1 VKLIIPSYLIHYDF
15 HKIVASTDLF
25 GQLSRSALRDVMSEL
40 THMHVRGGGTL
51 YKVNDPGDCMYI
63 VITGRL
69 LVYSILPDQTQ
80 KMITEIGPGEYVGE
94 LELIMGEKR
103 ALTIKA
109 IRDTELLKLS
119 KLGFERLVKKHPN
132 ALLYITQNVVKRIR
146 KVAFSKEQSS
156 SLRTITLVHAGT
168 YWDINIFTESFVPV
182 LEKQGATLVLT
193 SERLDHFLGSG
204 MSKVDYG
211 RWDEKDNRIVEWLCE
226 QERNY
231 RFVVYQ
237 SDPGLTPWTRRC
249 IRQADRILL
258 LASARGSHEFNAV
271 EHYMMGRGRDI
282 TNARIELIILQEDS
296 TSSPKNTAK
305 WLKNRSVM
313 RHHHVQ
319 KYRIQ
324 HYERVVRFLTDNAVG
339 LVLGGGGARG
349 CAHIGVIKA
358 LQESGITFDMI
369 GGTSAGSGIG
379 ALLAMGHDVI
389 TMQYQIREGF
399 LEKQPFKRF
408 SLPVY
413 AIMDRFIVDQI
424 SKDWFG
430 DLQIEDL
437 WVNFFCI
444 STNLTNGEVVIH
456 KKGPVWKATRAS
468 ASLPGIF
475 APMVEDHQ
483 VLVDGGVL
491 DNIPAAKMK
500 SLCGGPVILVN
511 VTPKKDL
518 TVDFDYD
525 NYPGPLKTLWSWVN
539 PFINPIKVPSLM
551 DIMMRVAGLSSM
563 KKIKTEEKISDLILN
578 PPLER
583 FGLLAFSEMDK
594 IIDLGYKYTCETIE
608 KLKIKDPYDS
618 IGQYRL
624 VSMMKEKE
632 RDL

>member
-1 VKLIIPSYLIHYDF
+1 MKLIIPSYLIHYDF
-15 HKIVASTDLF
+15 EKIVASTDLF

-40 THMHVRGGGTL
+40 THVHVRGGGTL
-51 YKVNDPGDCMYI
+51 YRINDPGDCMFI

-69 LVYSILPDQTQ
+69 LVYSILPDQSQ

-94 LELIMGEKR
+94 LELIMEENR

-119 KLGFERLVKKHPN
+119 KLGFEHLVKKHPN
-132 ALLYITQNVVKRIR
+132 ALLHITQTVVKRIR

-156 SLRTITLVHAGT
+156 SLRTITLLHAGT
-168 YWDINIFTESFVPV
+168 YWDINAFTESFIPV

-204 MSKVDYG
+204 MSKVDFG

-258 LASARGSHEFNAV
+258 LASARGSHEYNAV
-271 EHYMMGRGRDI
+271 EHYIFGRARDT
-282 TNARIELIILQEDS
+282 TNARIELIILHDDS
-296 TSSPKNTAK
+296 VTRPTNTTR
-305 WLKNRSVM
+305 WLNKRSVM

-319 KYRIQ
+319 NYRIK
-324 HYERVVRFLTDNAVG
+324 HYERIVRFLTDNAVG

-349 CAHIGVIKA
+349 CAHIGVIQA
-358 LQESGITFDMI
+358 LQEAGIEFDMI

-379 ALLAMGHDVI
+379 ALLAMRQDVI
-389 TMQYQIREGF
+389 TMRYQIREGF
-399 LEKQPFKRF
+399 LEKKPFKRF

-413 AIMDRFIVDQI
+413 AIMDRLIVDQI
-424 SKDWFG
+424 SKNWFG
-430 DLQIEDL
+430 NLQIEDL
-437 WVNFFCI
+437 WINFFCI

-456 KKGPVWKATRAS
+456 NKGPVWKATRS
-468 ASLPGIF
+468 SSSLPGIF
-475 APMVEDHQ
+475 APMVENHQ
-483 VLVDGGVL
+483 ILVDGGVL

-518 TVDFDYD
+518 TVDFDYEH
-525 NYPGPLKTLWSWVN
+525 YPSPLKTLWSWVN
-539 PFINPIKVPSLM
+539 PMINPIRVPSLM
-551 DIMMRVAGLSSM
+551 DIMMRVAGLSSL
-563 KKIKTEEKISDLILN
+563 KKINAEEKISDLILN
-578 PPLER
+578 PPLEN
-583 FGLLAFSEMDK
+583 FGLLAFSEMDR
-594 IIDLGYKYTCETIE
+594 IIDLGYKYTRDAI
-608 KLKIKDPYDS
+608 KDLKIKDPYDS